1 MIKQLKNWWQN
12 IKLMSELLTT
22 ARPYAKALFKTA
34 KEQNTLDD
42 YQAMLS
48 NLSIAIN
55 VKEVRTLL
63 SNDSLD
69 NKYKADVLVDVLKDS
84 ADKNF
89 LRFITLLIENNRFM
103 VISEIL
109 GLYNAYLQED
119 RSLKAAKI
127 DTAHELNEEQLNSIR
142 LALEK
147 RFDKKV
153 LVEQSIDSTL
163 LAGAVIRVDDLV
175 IDGSLKEQLRK
186 LETQLI

>member
-1 MIKQLKNWWQN
+1 
-12 IKLMSELLTT
+12 MSELLTT

-89 LRFITLLIENNRFM
+89 LRFIK
-103 VISEIL
+103 S
-109 GLYNAYLQED
+109 
-119 RSLKAAKI
+119 
-127 DTAHELNEEQLNSIR
+127 
-142 LALEK
+142 
-147 RFDKKV
+147 
-153 LVEQSIDSTL
+153 
-163 LAGAVIRVDDLV
+163 
-175 IDGSLKEQLRK
+175 
-186 LETQLI
+186 